1 MICPYSKNEINVSE
15 QFCPKCGQKLIG
27 TSDSEISQKYWKTVK
42 GDNSKNDKEKADI
55 TLRLRP
61 PYCKRFLNAGLAAAD
76 MRELVAENQHTA
88 AQFLKPFRYGRDSAG
103 NQRSQLFHFRFQ
115 LPQQLVIRLDLPVD
129 LTAVRNNAFPL
140 QCPCVTPSWMVGC
153 SPRNKLFLAVPA
165 FRDGILPAVACAL
178 GMLVRT
184 DKPLRLGRG
193 WRHVDLLFTNLV
205 GILFLT
211 AFILRRL
218 ELCGSESPCVLSTG
232 SHLWSSLYNMFDKPT
247 IYRSGQCSLML
258 PTRPLKRIAHK

>member
-1 MICPYSKNEINVSE
+1 
-15 QFCPKCGQKLIG
+15 
-27 TSDSEISQKYWKTVK
+27 
-42 GDNSKNDKEKADI
+42 
-55 TLRLRP
+55 
-61 PYCKRFLNAGLAAAD
+61 

-88 AQFLKPFRYGRDSAG
+88 AQFLKPFRYGRDSVG

-115 LPQQLVIRLDLPVD
+115 LTQQLVIRLDLPVD